1 MRKIQFILFLAVVL
15 IGSFMATSGAFL
27 VVNDPRKSDMIV
39 VLGGDTDRRPAR
51 GIELL
56 SQGFAPHLILNVP
69 AGAYVYRTSEL
80 DLAQQWI
87 QGLPQAQ
94 SISIC
99 PIRGTSTKA
108 EAEEASRCLQPFG
121 ARRVLLV
128 TTDFHTARALSI
140 FKHRVPNYEYSIA
153 ASFDL
158 NEFGPHWW
166 QRREWAKTNFD
177 EWLRRVW
184 WELVDRW
191 R

>member
-1 MRKIQFILFLAVVL
+1 MRKIHFILLLAVL
-15 IGSFMATSGAFL
+15 LMGGFMATSGGFL
-27 VVNDPRKSDMIV
+27 VVNDPRKSDVIV

-51 GIELL
+51 GLELL
-56 SQGFAPHLILNVP
+56 SQGFAPRLILNVP
-69 AGAYVYRTSEL
+69 AGAYVYHVREL
-80 DLAQQWI
+80 DLARQWI

-99 PIRGTSTKA
+99 PIRGMSTQA
-108 EAEEASRCLQPFG
+108 EAEEVSGCLQPLG

-128 TTDFHTARALSI
+128 TSDFHTARALST
-140 FKHRVPNYEYSIA
+140 FKHRVPNYDYSVA
-153 ASFDL
+153 ASFDV

-166 QRREWAKTNFD
+166 QKREWAKTNFY
-177 EWLRRVW
+177 EWLRWVW

>member
-1 MRKIQFILFLAVVL
+1 MRTIQFILFLGVL
-15 IGSFMATSGAFL
+15 LVGSFMATSGAFL
-27 VVNDPRKSDMIV
+27 VVNDPRKSDVIM
-39 VLGGDTDRRPAR
+39 VLGGDTSRRPAR
-51 GIELL
+51 GFELL
-56 SQGFAPHLILNVP
+56 SQGYAPHLMLNVP
-69 AGAYVYRTSEL
+69 AGAYVYRASEL
-80 DLAQQWI
+80 DLARQWI

-108 EAEEASRCLQPFG
+108 EAEETSRCLQPFG

-128 TTDFHTARALSI
+128 TSDFHTARALSI
-140 FKHRVPNYEYSIA
+140 FKHRVPNYDYSIA

-158 NEFGPHWW
+158 NTFEVHWW
-166 QRREWAKTNFD
+166 QKREWAKTNFD

-184 WELVDRW
+184 WESVDRW

>member
-27 VVNDPRKSDMIV
+27 VVNDPRKSDVII

-51 GIELL
+51 GFELL

-69 AGAYVYRTSEL
+69 VGAYVYRTSEL
-80 DLAQQWI
+80 DLARQWI

-94 SISIC
+94 SISLC

-128 TTDFHTARALSI
+128 TSDFHTARALSI
-140 FKHRVPNYEYSIA
+140 FKHRVPNYEYSMA

-158 NEFGPHWW
+158 NEFAPHWW